1 VILIFTGPSI
11 IPTLIRKSLS
21 TYNLLMK
28 FLFVVKIFY
37 LLLNPFYSL
46 ALVQVSDDFM
56 NMAVVTVVMQSNQ
69 VITVS

>member
-1 VILIFTGPSI
+1 
-11 IPTLIRKSLS
+11 
-21 TYNLLMK
+21 MK

>member
-28 FLFVVKIFY
+28 LLFVVKIFY

-69 VITVS
+69 VISVS